1 MQYLWLRTGT
11 DEEVAP
17 GGQRSA
23 ARAWLFHPQAQAEKG
38 AGPHMLPMDVNS
50 NPGVSFFALQNTK
63 RNAFAMESSFKMAEL
78 LLSTD
83 FRIGCN

>member
-1 MQYLWLRTGT
+1 MKKWHLGGSGQQRERGFFTLKPKLRR
-11 DEEVAP
+11 
-17 GGQRSA
+17 GQVHICSP
-23 ARAWLFHPQAQAEKG
+23 W
-38 AGPHMLPMDVNS
+38 MLTPIQVC
-50 NPGVSFFALQNTK
+50 PFFALQNTK